1 MTDNSED
8 SIAVAVL
15 NEEVIVGHI
24 PYNLAPI
31 VERFLRKEVNKGFA
45 EVTSSKV
52 NRGAG
57 YGLEIPYVYRL
68 YGPKVYC
75 DKLKELV
82 EGLSANVIVT
92 NVYYYYCN

>member
-1 MTDNSED
+1 M
-8 SIAVAVL
+8 
-15 NEEVIVGHI
+15 IVGHI

-31 VERFLRKEVNKGFA
+31 VETFLRREVNKGFA

-52 NRGAG
+52 NRGAC
-57 YGLEIPYVYRL
+57 YGLEIPCVYRL

-82 EGLSANVIVT
+82 EGLSANGLI
-92 NVYYYYCN
+92 